1 MQVKLSSHKENR
13 PPKVTGSRSTANGSR
28 STAKG
33 SRSTA
38 KGFPP
43 GAKGFRSPAMQAGLV
58 MILVLLIIALMITL
72 LGFMV
77 EKQHLLVR
85 RITNQN
91 VAEQGFQY
99 AQGVNAWAEVV
110 LDDDVDRETDYWDE
124 DWAKFGEPPE
134 ENVDAD
140 GREDFSVTLTSRRDE
155 EEQEELAIIDFGFD
169 GLEYSIEDLQGR
181 FNLNNLSNPDTVLLG
196 QQRRIFLNLLEL
208 LQIGDADSRLDLV
221 GALVDWLDEDGNPD
235 SNGFESNDYQALD
248 TPYHAADQQLT
259 SLGELKFLRGF
270 DDEIIS
276 TISPFVTVLPVDN
289 ARININTTSPEVL
302 ASLSST
308 PVSDIGPVTAFLAAR
323 IDEDFLGF
331 RTANVAEAENAVI
344 AVSVVRQPPIRNML
358 QTNSQFF
365 QIRAKVTLGE
375 AVYCMKTLVLRESAT
390 QGSTSSQKVSVLR
403 REYDTICDNIRPN
416 RETAVTASEQSDS
429 AAEST
434 TGAEAQESEDL

>member
-33 SRSTA
+33 SRSIA

-155 EEQEELAIIDFGFD
+155 ESKKNSPL
-169 GLEYSIEDLQGR
+169 SI
-181 FNLNNLSNPDTVLLG
+181 
-196 QQRRIFLNLLEL
+196 
-208 LQIGDADSRLDLV
+208 LDLMV
-221 GALVDWLDEDGNPD
+221 WNI
-235 SNGFESNDYQALD
+235 
-248 TPYHAADQQLT
+248 QLKT
-259 SLGELKFLRGF
+259 CKA
-270 DDEIIS
+270 
-276 TISPFVTVLPVDN
+276 VL
-289 ARININTTSPEVL
+289 I
-302 ASLSST
+302 
-308 PVSDIGPVTAFLAAR
+308 
-323 IDEDFLGF
+323 
-331 RTANVAEAENAVI
+331 
-344 AVSVVRQPPIRNML
+344 
-358 QTNSQFF
+358 
-365 QIRAKVTLGE
+365 
-375 AVYCMKTLVLRESAT
+375 
-390 QGSTSSQKVSVLR
+390 
-403 REYDTICDNIRPN
+403 
-416 RETAVTASEQSDS
+416 
-429 AAEST
+429 
-434 TGAEAQESEDL
+434 